1 MSPAGT
7 AWPFVLRRRQFPV
20 RLAYAMTINKSQGQ
34 TMQNVGLYLPSQ
46 VFSHGQLYV
55 ATSRVTS
62 SMAIKILSC
71 GGPEGYMRNIEYR
84 EVLHM
89 LKGGTGD
96 RSSARAWVDGQLV
109 MATPSA
115 EGERPP

>member
-20 RLAYAMTINKSQGQ
+20 RLAYAMTTNKSQGQ

-46 VFSHGQLYV
+46 VISHGQLYV

-62 SMAIKILSC
+62 SMAIKILSR
-71 GGPEGYMRNIEYR
+71 GEPDGYMRNIVYR
-84 EVLHM
+84 DATHM
-89 LKGGTGD
+89 
-96 RSSARAWVDGQLV
+96 
-109 MATPSA
+109 
-115 EGERPP
+115 